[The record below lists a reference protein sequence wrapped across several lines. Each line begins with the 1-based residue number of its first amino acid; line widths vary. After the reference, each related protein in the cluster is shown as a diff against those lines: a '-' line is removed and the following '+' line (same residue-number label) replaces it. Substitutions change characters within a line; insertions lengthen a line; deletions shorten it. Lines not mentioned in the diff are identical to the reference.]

1 MTIPETTTTR
11 EPANGVLLLPYFGPY
26 AAYVLIANFGSSLPR
41 TIDYAIR
48 IIVTAALLW
57 YFRKRY
63 QPLRG
68 PLRVSTS
75 VLFGIAAGLAGVV
88 LWILLLLPFRAD
100 ATGESFTSG
109 AFLMRIVAAATVVPL
124 AEELL
129 CRGYILGAIT
139 QWQEA
144 RRSGSKQ
151 AVADALDRKSVRSIT
166 PGAATALAVI
176 LSSVA
181 FAAGHTPAQWL
192 AAFGYGVAMAMLW
205 IVRRDLITPIVA
217 HAVTNV
223 VLYAYIW
230 RTNSWWLW

>member
-1 MTIPETTTTR
+1 VTIKETTTR
-11 EPANGVLLLPYFGPY
+11 KELPNSELLLPYFGPY
-26 AAYVLIANFGSSLPR
+26 AAYVLIANFGSSLPEA
-41 TIDYAIR
+41 IDYAVR
-48 IIVTAALLW
+48 IIVTSALLW

-75 VLFGIAAGLAGVV
+75 VLVGIAAGLAGVV
-88 LWILLLLPFRAD
+88 LWILLLLPFRES
-100 ATGESFTSG
+100 ATGESLPAG
-109 AFLMRIVAAATVVPL
+109 AFLMRVIAAATVVPL

-129 CRGYILGAIT
+129 CRGYILGIIT

-144 RRSGSKQ
+144 RRNGSKQ
-151 AVADALDRKSVRSIT
+151 AVSDVLDRKSVRSIT

-176 LSSVA
+176 LSSAA
-181 FAAGHTPAQWL
+181 FAAGHTPAQWV

-230 RTNSWWLW
+230 WSDAWWLW